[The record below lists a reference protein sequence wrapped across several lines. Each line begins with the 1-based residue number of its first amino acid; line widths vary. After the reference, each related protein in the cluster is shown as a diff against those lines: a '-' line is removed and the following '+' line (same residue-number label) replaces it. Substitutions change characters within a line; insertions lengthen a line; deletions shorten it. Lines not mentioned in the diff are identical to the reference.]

1 MNLYDKITNQTYEK
15 ITYFKETCE
24 MEKHEAIKNIDLKYN
39 DFEQNELETLK
50 INQVLAKE
58 IMKLEEQIINS
69 GQLQKLKKQIETNQI
84 INFGLTSSC
93 LIKQY
98 PILKAFYIKIIE
110 RRNKEGLWLYIRT
123 PGPKCNEICIN
134 LKDFSFDY
142 PSFKSDKQLL
152 LDVKEALALMNE
164 YLSLI
169 IDYNYQ
175 NEKMINQESYN
186 EYKRNRLKCYF
197 TENTINNMTL
207 IRDISSPSHWA
218 WGCAFILFVYKN
230 KLYHFEAYESG
241 INMSIDTTTIR
252 HFEEVQNMGEA
263 TYNLP
268 VIKDLKSYVKLRKGP
283 YLLNQIDLEEI
294 LNQVEIEKKGGK

>member
-1 MNLYDKITNQTYEK
+1 MNLYDKITKQTYEE
-15 ITYFKETCE
+15 ITHFKETCE
-24 MEKHEAIKNIDLKYN
+24 IEKCEAIKNIDLKYN
-39 DFEQNELETLK
+39 DFEQSELEVLK
-50 INQVLAKE
+50 TNQILAKE

-69 GQLQKLKKQIETNQI
+69 GQVQKLKKQIETNQI
-84 INFGLTSSC
+84 IDFRLTSR
-93 LIKQY
+93 LIEQY
-98 PILKAFYIKIIE
+98 PILESIYMATIE
-110 RRNKEGLWLYIRT
+110 RHNKEGFWLYIRT
-123 PGPKCNEICIN
+123 PAPKHNEIFIN

-142 PSFKSDKQLL
+142 FPLNSYSQMLS
-152 LDVKEALALMNE
+152 DVKETLELLNK

-175 NEKMINQESYN
+175 KEKMINQEAYS

-241 INMSIDTTTIR
+241 INISVDTATIR
-252 HFEEVQNMGEA
+252 HFEEVQNIGEA